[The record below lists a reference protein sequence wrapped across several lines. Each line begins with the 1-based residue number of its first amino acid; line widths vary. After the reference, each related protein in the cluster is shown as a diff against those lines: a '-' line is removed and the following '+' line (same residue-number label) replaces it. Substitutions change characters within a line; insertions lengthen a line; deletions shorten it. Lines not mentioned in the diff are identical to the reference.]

1 MDIFCLGAT
10 LAELLLDE
18 PIQKRH
24 HAQHFGSPDYL
35 HYLAEPV
42 DLKVGII
49 WRWSVDLKVG
59 TALSRSGNSTI

>member
-42 DLKVGII
+42 DLKVGIYLAVAGGP
-49 WRWSVDLKVG
+49 R
-59 TALSRSGNSTI
+59 NSTV